1 LVFRLWMLRDK
12 DDERHCAADGTA
24 TDYNTRALLQVDLTY
39 SSTENK

>member
-24 TDYNTRALLQVDLTY
+24 TDL
-39 SSTENK
+39 